1 MLNFYT
7 AISRKVVK
15 KGHATITKGI
25 VGGFKFAFPQRNL
38 KERHE
43 SGHGYMFVVLKE
55 SNKSRFDSYNV
66 GNSISII
73 SPITFRDCRGH
84 IFRQPFS
91 K

>member
-38 KERHE
+38 KKWQE
-43 SGHGYMFVVLKE
+43 SGHGYMFANAKG
-55 SNKSRFDSYNV
+55 K
-66 GNSISII
+66 
-73 SPITFRDCRGH
+73 
-84 IFRQPFS
+84 QQ